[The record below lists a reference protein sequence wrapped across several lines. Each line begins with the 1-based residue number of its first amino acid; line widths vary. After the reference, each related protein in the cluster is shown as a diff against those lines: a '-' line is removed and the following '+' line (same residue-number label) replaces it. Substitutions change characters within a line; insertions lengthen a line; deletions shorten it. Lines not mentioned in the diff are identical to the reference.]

1 MGLGTATTRQAVLL
15 LLREVRGGRIE
26 LVEGR
31 RRHTFGPPDAS
42 LVARV
47 VVLSPRFW
55 AACLR
60 GSSGL
65 ADAYAERAWECD
77 DVVSLV
83 RIAARD
89 IRRLDGLR
97 RGIAPVS
104 RVLSRLPRMTRAG
117 SRRNVAA
124 HYDLGNDLF
133 GLFLDETMTYSC
145 AYFESEES
153 TLHEA
158 QVAKLDLACS
168 KLDLTPDDHLLE
180 IGSGWG
186 SLALHAASHYGCR
199 VTTTTISREQHAAM
213 LQRVHAAGR
222 SDRIT
227 VLFDDY
233 RDLRGRFD
241 KLVSIEMIEG
251 VGWQYFDTFF
261 RCCSR
266 LLVPDGLMLLQ
277 AIVIEDQAYE
287 VDKATN
293 SFIMSRIFPGACLPS
308 RAVIERCVRDSTD
321 MRVVD
326 TEDITVHYASTLQEW
341 RARWRA
347 NANRVTALGGDERL
361 VRLWNFYFAW
371 CEAGFRERR
380 TGDVQVLLAKPGHHE
395 RACRKSGTRTA
406 EKPLERLAPSP

>member
-15 LLREVRGGRIE
+15 LLRGVRAGRIE
-26 LVEGR
+26 LVAGR
-31 RRHTFGPPDAS
+31 ECLTFGPSDAP
-42 LVARV
+42 LNAHV

-55 AACLR
+55 SACMR

-65 ADAYAERAWECD
+65 ADAYADRAWECD

-83 RIAARD
+83 RIAARE

-97 RGIAPVS
+97 RRVAPVS
-104 RVLSRLPRMTRAG
+104 RKFSRLPRMTRAG

-124 HYDLGNDLF
+124 HYDAGNDLF
-133 GLFLDETMTYSC
+133 ALFLDETMTYSC

-153 TLHEA
+153 TLEEA
-158 QVAKLDLACS
+158 QVAKLDLACA
-168 KLDLTPDDHLLE
+168 KLALTPDDHLLE

-186 SLALHAASHYGCR
+186 SLALHAASRYGCR
-199 VTTTTISREQHAAM
+199 VTTTTISREQRAAT
-213 LQRVHAAGR
+213 LRRVRAAGL

-261 RCCSR
+261 RCCSD
-266 LLVPDGLMLLQ
+266 LLAPDGLMMLQ
-277 AIVIEDQAYE
+277 AIVIEDRAYE

-321 MRVVD
+321 MCVID
-326 TEDITVHYASTLQEW
+326 TEDITAHYASTLQQW
-341 RARWRA
+341 RARWHA
-347 NANRVTALGGDERL
+347 NADRIAALGGDERL
-361 VRLWNFYFAW
+361 ARLWDFYFAW

-380 TGDVQVLLAKPGHHE
+380 TGDLQVLLAKPGRRTEVTAQAGE
-395 RACRKSGTRTA
+395 RVAR
-406 EKPLERLAPSP
+406 